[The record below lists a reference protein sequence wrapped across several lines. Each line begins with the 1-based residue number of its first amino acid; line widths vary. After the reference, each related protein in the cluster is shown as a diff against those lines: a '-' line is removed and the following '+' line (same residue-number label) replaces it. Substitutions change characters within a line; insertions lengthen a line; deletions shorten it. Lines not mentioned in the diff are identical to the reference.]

1 MAGRA
6 AAESKVQSPASRVGR
21 SSIRALLAGII
32 AAACTPGAA
41 APPAGAPVADPA
53 GTAAALAAA
62 TAPAEARQIHF
73 NWTLDEAGSRVRGR
87 GVVRLSPPDRLRLD
101 LFGPRNE
108 TVLAAALVGGEA
120 RLPAGAQP
128 GVALPSPALLWAGLG
143 VVRPPAGATLE
154 SATEGEGVSTLRYRS
169 AAGELYEYQVAAAQ
183 PPRLQQLQRSGEHGP
198 LETVSLER
206 DGAGGIARA
215 RYRDWAAFRDLTLE
229 IDSIA
234 PAASFPDAIW
244 TP

>member
-6 AAESKVQSPASRVGR
+6 TAEIIHGGARPGGR
-21 SSIRALLAGII
+21 IRLHPALLGLAM
-32 AAACTPGAA
+32 AAMVAACTPGAA
-41 APPAGAPVADPA
+41 APVADPT
-53 GTAAALAAA
+53 GTAAALATA
-62 TAPAEARQIHF
+62 TVPAEASQIHF

-87 GVVRLSPPDRLRLD
+87 GVVRLAPPDRLRLD

-108 TVLAAALVGGEA
+108 TVLAAALVGDEA
-120 RLPAGAQP
+120 RLPRGAQP
-128 GVALPSPALLWAGLG
+128 GVAIPSPSLLWAGLG

-154 SATEGEGVSTLRYRS
+154 TATEGDGVSTLRYRS
-169 AAGELYEYQVAAAQ
+169 AAGELYEYSVTSAQ
-183 PPRLQQLQRSGEHGP
+183 PPRLQQLQRSGERGP

-206 DGAGGIARA
+206 DAAGGIARA
-215 RYRDWAAFRDLTLE
+215 RYRDWSAFRDLTLD

-234 PAASFPDAIW
+234 PAAAFPDAIW